1 MNFQI
6 LRVDLPDAEGHHT
19 FITYTL
25 KTILRPRR
33 GSKKH
38 KNCRNYERTIP
49 RGLEPA

>member
-25 KTILRPRR
+25 KTILRHHR
-33 GSKKH
+33 GRKSIKIVATM
-38 KNCRNYERTIP
+38 NVQSL
-49 RGLEPA
+49 GD